1 MGSGRRAYVLTL
13 ALGAAAGVGATQAIF
28 FWFGSPFGIA
38 WEHVDLNFMFPYD
51 AIAGA
56 LLANL
61 GWVSAKP
68 RERVRR
74 SSAIAM
80 AANALVWCAFL
91 LVVPPLTPA
100 EFAAVAHERAQRDA
114 STGGLDLLTHEPIIV
129 AARMHYTYGS
139 HIMPDRFLGLFAGPA
154 IDAAALLVVPMKYG
168 GARATRS
175 ESFAIAAAAFVFS
188 TAFWA
193 AFPPLAGPPMRI
205 VRRIGGVSH
214 RVHSQRAHRLQ
225 RAPWRRQDDDRA

>member
-1 MGSGRRAYVLTL
+1 MASRRWAYVLTL
-13 ALGAAAGVGATQAIF
+13 ALGATAGVGATQAIF

-38 WEHVDLNFMFPYD
+38 WEPVDLNFMFPYD

-61 GWVSAKP
+61 GWVFARP
-68 RERVRR
+68 RERMRR

-80 AANALVWCAFL
+80 GANALVWFAFL

-100 EFAAVAHERAQRDA
+100 EFDAVARERAQRDA
-114 STGGLDLLTHEPIIV
+114 STGGLDLITHEPIIV

-139 HIMPDRFLGLFAGPA
+139 ETVPDRFLGLFAGPA
-154 IDAAALLVVPMKYG
+154 IDAAALLIVPIKYG

-175 ESFAIAAAAFVFS
+175 ESFTIAAAAFVFS

-193 AFPPLAGPPMRI
+193 AVPSLVGTTMRI

-214 RVHSQRAHRLQ
+214 RVHSPRAHRLQ